1 MQVRSCNLISHICM
15 YVCMSSVE
23 MFLSGRQAG
32 DSNRQQRLNLVLNG
46 SVKSVKLA
54 AAILWQAAKLSAV
67 AHFYWA
73 DCV

>member
-1 MQVRSCNLISHICM
+1 MYVCM
-15 YVCMSSVE
+15 YVCISPVE
-23 MFLSGRQAG
+23 IFLCGRQAG

-67 AHFYWA
+67 AHFDWA

>member
-1 MQVRSCNLISHICM
+1 
-15 YVCMSSVE
+15 

-54 AAILWQAAKLSAV
+54 AAILWQVAKLSAV
-67 AHFYWA
+67 AHFDWA

>member
-1 MQVRSCNLISHICM
+1 MYVCM
-15 YVCMSSVE
+15 YVCMSSVKT
-23 MFLSGRQAG
+23 FLSGRQAG

-67 AHFYWA
+67 AHFDWA

>member
-1 MQVRSCNLISHICM
+1 MQVCSCNLISHLCM
-15 YVCMSSVE
+15 YVCMDE
-23 MFLSGRQAG
+23 RE
-32 DSNRQQRLNLVLNG
+32 

-67 AHFYWA
+67 AHFDWA

>member
-1 MQVRSCNLISHICM
+1 
-15 YVCMSSVE
+15 

-32 DSNRQQRLNLVLNG
+32 DSNGQQRLNLVLNG
-46 SVKSVKLA
+46 SVKSVKLV

-67 AHFYWA
+67 AHFDWA

>member
-1 MQVRSCNLISHICM
+1 
-15 YVCMSSVE
+15 

-46 SVKSVKLA
+46 SVKLA

-67 AHFYWA
+67 AHFDRA